1 MLSLKD
7 KKKISK
13 FHGHVGPWVVTGFT
27 LGKLAKKYIKGLKSI
42 NISNPL
48 VPPKSCL
55 IDGLQLS
62 TGLTIGRGE
71 VRIKKSPKLVI
82 IFSGQIDEIKIV
94 LKSEMVN
101 IIQGFQGKNQ
111 KKLSYYIGNT
121 FIKFFE

>member
-1 MLSLKD
+1 MITPPE
-7 KKKISK
+7 KKKIK
-13 FHGHVGPWVVTGFT
+13 EFHGHVGPWVVTGFS

-71 VRIKKSPKLVI
+71 VKLKKSHKLVI
-82 IFSGQIDEIKIV
+82 VFSGRIDEIKII
-94 LKSEMVN
+94 LKSEMVKM
-101 IIQGFQGKNQ
+101 IQGFQGKNL

-121 FIKFFE
+121 FIKFFG